1 MGNRLGDNA
10 SMAMIELVDFNEV
23 YNNEKETTK
32 KSTRRG
38 RSKKTANESDI
49 VTEEIIHKLKNKKLK
64 GINLY
69 TPDLERGWQ
78 EFLST
83 FNVVSAAGGLV
94 LNPKNEILFIYRS
107 YKWDLPKGRIEK
119 GETVKETAIREV
131 EEECGIFNLKLI
143 KPLLT
148 TYHVYFQNGM
158 KLKETFWFVMT
169 SDYKGEL
176 TPQLD
181 EGITEV
187 VFKNE
192 AAITK
197 ALKNSYKNINLVY
210 DTFLKM

>member
-1 MGNRLGDNA
+1 MYVVFVNDKPIFLTSSQIKENK
-10 SMAMIELVDFNEV
+10 FPV
-23 YNNEKETTK
+23 YLLK
-32 KSTRRG
+32 
-38 RSKKTANESDI
+38 DI
-49 VTEEIIHKLKNKKLK
+49 VTEEIIHKLKDKKLK

-131 EEECGIFNLKLI
+131 EEECGIFNLKLV

-169 SDYKGEL
+169 SDYEGEL

-187 VFKNE
+187 AFKNE
-192 AAITK
+192 AEITK
-197 ALKNSYKNINLVY
+197 ALKNSYKNIELVY

>member
-1 MGNRLGDNA
+1 L
-10 SMAMIELVDFNEV
+10 
-23 YNNEKETTK
+23 K
-32 KSTRRG
+32 
-38 RSKKTANESDI
+38 DI
-49 VTEEIIHKLKNKKLK
+49 VTEEIIHKLKDKKLK

-69 TPDLERGWQ
+69 APDLELGWQ

-94 LNPKNEILFIYRS
+94 VNPKNEILFIYRS

-119 GETVKETAIREV
+119 GETVKETARREV
-131 EEECGIFNLKLI
+131 EEECGIFNLKLV

-169 SDYKGEL
+169 SDFTGEL
-176 TPQLD
+176 TPQLE

-187 VFKNE
+187 VFKNK
-192 AAITK
+192 AAIAK
-197 ALKNSYKNINLVY
+197 ALKNSYKNIELVY

>member
-1 MGNRLGDNA
+1 MQMYVVFVNDKPIFLTSSQIKEN
-10 SMAMIELVDFNEV
+10 NYPV
-23 YNNEKETTK
+23 YLLK
-32 KSTRRG
+32 
-38 RSKKTANESDI
+38 DI
-49 VTEEIIHKLKNKKLK
+49 VAEEIVHKLTHKKIK
-64 GINLY
+64 GVNLY
-69 TPDLERGWQ
+69 TPDLEQGWQ
-78 EFLST
+78 EFLRT
-83 FNVVSAAGGLV
+83 FNVISAAGGLV
-94 LNPKNEILFIYRS
+94 LNLKNEILFINRS
-107 YKWDLPKGRIEK
+107 NKWDLPKGRIEK

-169 SDYKGEL
+169 SDYTGEL
-176 TPQLD
+176 TPQLE

-197 ALKNSYKNINLVY
+197 ALQNSYKNINLVY
-210 DTFLKM
+210 DTYLKM

>member
-1 MGNRLGDNA
+1 MQMYVVFVNDKPIFLTSSQIKENK
-10 SMAMIELVDFNEV
+10 FPV
-23 YNNEKETTK
+23 YLLK
-32 KSTRRG
+32 
-38 RSKKTANESDI
+38 DI
-49 VTEEIIHKLKNKKLK
+49 VTEEIIHKLKDKKLK

-169 SDYKGEL
+169 SDYEGEL

-187 VFKNE
+187 AFKNE
-192 AAITK
+192 AEITK
-197 ALKNSYKNINLVY
+197 ALKNSYKNIELVY